1 MAEPG
6 YIFTH
11 LASAV
16 AFLQNLDAK
25 QLSISQEEFEQGLQ
39 RYQAIARQKRYQETI
54 TTGTDGELESSFKT
68 DDPYSEISANAIRKA
83 RHTYMT
89 PLPLDKQLKRESS
102 EFIPNDPS
110 LRWIH
115 PAEAFVSQDQVDLK
129 MKFKFV
135 AREAASLSLGEVTEL
150 LTEYK
155 ALVATYQDLILKS
168 SNKI

>member
-39 RYQAIARQKRYQETI
+39 RYQAIARRKHYQETI
-54 TTGTDGELESSFKT
+54 TGTDGDSESSFKI

-83 RHTYMT
+83 RYTYMN
-89 PLPLDKQLKRESS
+89 PIPLDKQLKQESS

-115 PAEAFVSQDQVDLK
+115 AAEVSFTQDQVDLK

-135 AREAASLSLGEVTEL
+135 SREAASLSLGEVTEL
-150 LTEYK
+150 LHEYK
-155 ALVATYQDLILKS
+155 TLVATYQDLVLKGS
-168 SNKI
+168 K

>member
-39 RYQAIARQKRYQETI
+39 RYQAIARRKHYQETI
-54 TTGTDGELESSFKT
+54 TGTEVIQKVVSKLMILIL
-68 DDPYSEISANAIRKA
+68 ISANAIRKA
-83 RHTYMT
+83 RYLYE
-89 PLPLDKQLKRESS
+89 PIPLDKHLKQESS

-115 PAEAFVSQDQVDLK
+115 AAEVFAQDQVDLK

-135 AREAASLSLGEVTEL
+135 SREAASLSLGEVTEL
-150 LTEYK
+150 LHEYK
-155 ALVATYQDLILKS
+155 TLVATYQDLVLKGS
-168 SNKI
+168 K